1 MPGGSQGKAA
11 AEPESEEGVTLSGDA
26 LAEAKRA
33 ASDMAERD
41 FLEQALEQVGGI
53 VVELAKRCN
62 MNRSHLQVLLK
73 KHGISSKEF
82 RAAGRAD
89 KAG

>member
-1 MPGGSQGKAA
+1 
-11 AEPESEEGVTLSGDA
+11 
-26 LAEAKRA
+26 
-33 ASDMAERD
+33 
-41 FLEQALEQVGGI
+41 VGGV

-82 RAAGRAD
+82 RAASRAD
-89 KAG
+89 KAI